1 MKIKFIHTAIKDEPV
16 VTIEAP
22 EGHPDVERLKSF
34 LIESQGTI
42 LAKKADRQFRIPL
55 MDIYY
60 FESQD
65 EETILYTK
73 NDSFI
78 IAERLYEIEAW
89 GDPFVRVNKS
99 TILNLHV
106 LKSFR
111 PLLNSKLEAMLDN
124 GDLLEISRMYVK
136 VIKTKLGALTK

>member
-1 MKIKFIHTAIKDEPV
+1 
-16 VTIEAP
+16 
-22 EGHPDVERLKSF
+22 
-34 LIESQGTI
+34 
-42 LAKKADRQFRIPL
+42 
-55 MDIYY
+55 
-60 FESQD
+60 
-65 EETILYTK
+65 
-73 NDSFI
+73 
-78 IAERLYEIEAW
+78 